1 MAVPG
6 RTSRPLTAQEGER
19 RARLAL
25 QKGIAAGNPT
35 NWAKRR
41 PQRPLSA
48 ERSG

>member
-6 RTSRPLTAQEGER
+6 RTSRPLTAEEGES
-19 RARLAL
+19 RARIAL
-25 QKGIAAGNPT
+25 QGIAAGNPVD
-35 NWAKRR
+35 WARSR